1 MKIIIHW
8 LVSALAILI
17 SAYVLPGVTVDGF
30 VAALV
35 LAVILG
41 AINAFLRPLFVILTF
56 PITILTFGLFV
67 FVINGL
73 LVMLAASIVPGFEVA
88 GLGSG
93 ILFAIVLAIV
103 SAVLGMFETEKSSSA
118 V

>member
-1 MKIIIHW
+1 MKTIIHW
-8 LVSALAILI
+8 IVSSLAILI
-17 SAYVLPGVTVDGF
+17 SAYVLPGVHVEGF
-30 VAALV
+30 LVALV

-41 AINAFLRPLFVILTF
+41 IINAFLRPLLIILTL
-56 PITILTFGLFV
+56 PITILSLGLFV

-73 LVMLAASIVPGFEVA
+73 LVMLAASIVPGFVVDS
-88 GLGSG
+88 LLSG

-103 SAVLGMFETEKSSSA
+103 SAVLGMFEDEKSA